1 MRDHAILFPASLV
14 VFCTLLVGC
23 GPNQVG
29 VEGTVTVDG
38 APLTTGD
45 VSYHPVN
52 SKDKSDKAVGHSP
65 IDAQGKYKLFTDGNP
80 GVPPG
85 SYKVVVHAS
94 PPPDAA
100 NPYAVPAPLIDKK
113 YTELATTP
121 LTVEVASGNSPDKYN
136 LALTK

>member
-1 MRDHAILFPASLV
+1 MRFPALASAASLI
-14 VFCTLLVGC
+14 VFCSLLVGC
-23 GPNQVG
+23 GPNHVG
-29 VEGTVTVDG
+29 VEGTIKVGG

-45 VSYHPVN
+45 VSYHPTN

-85 SYKVVVHAS
+85 SYKVVIHAS

-100 NPYAVPAPLIDKK
+100 NPYAIPAPLIDKK

-136 LALTK
+136 LEVTK